1 MLKYLYV
8 YLNNIITIYNIMI
21 TFADTLV
28 KSPYF
33 HIFFPIILALLM
45 NYVIFTNHWNK
56 MSKINDY
63 LPPGPI
69 IGLIWTIIFGLLG
82 YAHFILYSNKKW
94 FASKSIIL
102 LLLFCIC
109 YPLFTSG
116 LSNLKI
122 GNVLNSLTLILS
134 FVVSIIVF
142 DASTKAFKYMI
153 PLLVWASYV
162 NLADRLYI

>member
-1 MLKYLYV
+1 
-8 YLNNIITIYNIMI
+8 MI
-21 TFADTLV
+21 TLAQ
-28 KSPYF
+28 SPYF
-33 HIFFPIILALLM
+33 HIFFPILLATLM
-45 NYVIFTNHWNK
+45 NYIIFTNHWNNK
-56 MSKINDY
+56 LGIVNDY

-82 YAHFILYSNKKW
+82 YTHFILYSNKKW
-94 FASKSIIL
+94 LASRSIIL

-122 GNVLNSLTLILS
+122 SNILNSLTLILA
-134 FVVSIIVF
+134 FIVSIIVF
-142 DASTKAFKYMI
+142 DASRSAFNYMI

-162 NLADRLYI
+162 NLADRLSK